1 MDLNTVPLQPLPNTC
16 IYSFFL
22 SFFLSIYIYIFIFNA
37 NKYVCVYM
45 LIFLLQ
51 KWAAGM
57 PRKIGLLEAH
67 LGSSILELLR

>member
-1 MDLNTVPLQPLPNTC
+1 M
-16 IYSFFL
+16 
-22 SFFLSIYIYIFIFNA
+22 
-37 NKYVCVYM
+37 CVYANFS
-45 LIFLLQ
+45 LS